1 MALARSTSGSP
12 FAKNCLE
19 NSEGDGGDDEGNV
32 DGWYI
37 GRRVVSCSSDLRIE
51 DGSGDSVPLIVLSI
65 VKVLESVV
73 IVSIELAI
81 ASQRRE
87 LKREEGEGF
96 LKVGKE
102 GRGKED

>member
-19 NSEGDGGDDEGNV
+19 NSEGDGGDEGNTV
-32 DGWYI
+32 DGWYM

-51 DGSGDSVPLIVLSI
+51 DGSGESVPLIVLSI
-65 VKVLESVV
+65 VRVRESVV

-81 ASQRRE
+81 VSQRRE
-87 LKREEGEGF
+87 
-96 LKVGKE
+96 
-102 GRGKED
+102 